1 MGRFIKQ
8 GRVVILLSGRYAGK
22 KAVVVKTFD
31 DGSPLRK
38 FAHCLVAGIAKH
50 PLFITKSMSDK
61 KQQRRTRVKAFV
73 KYVNYQHIIPTRYLV
88 SGELDLKTQVTED
101 KMSTVASRKALRK
114 ELRNLLSQKY
124 TTQKVPKKSDKGE
137 KSAADNV
144 KFFFNKL
151 KF

>member
-31 DGSPLRK
+31 EGTTQRK
-38 FAHCLVAGIAKH
+38 FAHCLVAGISKH
-50 PLFITKSMSDK
+50 PLFITKSMPEK
-61 KQQRRTRVKAFV
+61 KQQRRTRVRAFT
-73 KYVNYQHIIPTRYLV
+73 KYVNYQHMIPTRYLV
-88 SGELDLKTQVTED
+88 SGELDLKTVVTEE
-101 KMSTVASRKALRK
+101 KMATVASRKDLRK
-114 ELRNLLSQKY
+114 ELRNLFSTKY
-124 TTQKVPKKSDKGE
+124 STQKVPKKADKSE

-151 KF
+151 RF

>member
-31 DGSPLRK
+31 DGNTQRK
-38 FAHCLVAGIAKH
+38 FAHCLVAGIVKH
-50 PLFITKSMSDK
+50 PLFITKNMSEK
-61 KQQRRTRVKAFV
+61 KQQRRTRVRPFV

-88 SGELDLKTQVTED
+88 SGELDLKTVVTDE
-101 KMSTVASRKALRK
+101 KMSTVASRKDLRK
-114 ELRNLLSQKY
+114 ELRNLLSSKY
-124 TTQKVPKKSDKGE
+124 TSQKVPKKSDKGE

-144 KFFFNKL
+144 KFFFSKL
-151 KF
+151 RF